1 MRLFNL
7 LIHAQLLLGSLI
19 LAQQIGQE
27 CDSATDAF
35 SCANSQTSLVCNPDP
50 RQPNSIWILSETCS
64 GSSCDASTGTC
75 GDGGGGGTPNPE
87 CTNNSDCT
95 ATQICDAS
103 GACISAP
110 VCPVGSGS
118 AVSQTCTCEPSNQ
131 RISTGETCTC
141 RTDAD
146 CSGADQVCFSD
157 GTCRVPDDTCDVG
170 ALSISPC
177 ICRKNNQVLNTG
189 SVCKCVDDSDCL
201 NGEQCDTETGTCGT
215 IPSCSVGSGNAVAA
229 TCQCAPLNKVV
240 AQGEMCACT
249 ADKDCSGQ
257 GQVCM
262 SGGVCQVMDTQC
274 PIGVAVTSPC
284 RCSTNG
290 NQELGTGAIC
300 KCAGDGDCVNGQ
312 NCNSADGT
320 CGVLVQCPVGS
331 GAGVAS
337 SCLCAPDNKVAAAGD
352 DCACK
357 KDADCSNVQQVCMS
371 GGICQIPNMPCE
383 IGAVVTTP
391 CVCTTDGNRLAAV
404 GSVCECSKSSDCMN
418 GEECNTN
425 HGTCGVLP
433 SCAVG
438 AAAAV
443 GSFCKC
449 EPSGKILTVGDKCAC
464 EKDSDCTFDGQFC
477 FSGGICK
484 SPNTQCQIGAL
495 ASAPCL
501 CPTDNQSLS
510 MGSICQCSVSS
521 DCPSGKECRDDGLCG
536 DGSFPQ
542 CRPGKIVKSTCFCN
556 IDNVA
561 TLLTSGKCKC
571 ASDSECTGKDQLCNS
586 SGTCGKPR
594 SCSVG
599 LVAKDVCYCNNSKS
613 GGRKLIEKGVKC
625 PCVQDEDCFSAN
637 KVCTTKGANR
647 GLCKPAPTCIVGAKA
662 KKSCW
667 CKTNDEMTLKGDQ
680 CPCLDGSDC
689 TGGRACSSGWCT
701 ISK

>member
-1 MRLFNL
+1 MHTSWALSFWPSKSDRNATPPPTHS
-7 LIHAQLLLGSLI
+7 HAPTAKLRW
-19 LAQQIGQE
+19 
-27 CDSATDAF
+27 CATQTHD
-35 SCANSQTSLVCNPDP
+35 SQTRFGFCPKRARAQAATQALEPAATEV
-50 RQPNSIWILSETCS
+50 
-64 GSSCDASTGTC
+64 
-75 GDGGGGGTPNPE
+75 GGEHQTLNARI
-87 CTNNSDCT
+87 T
-95 ATQICDAS
+95 ATVQPPRFAMPAVRANRLPFVRL
-103 GACISAP
+103 GPAP
-110 VCPVGSGS
+110 QSPKRVRV
-118 AVSQTCTCEPSNQ
+118 NL
-131 RISTGETCTC
+131 RISESVPAKRVRVGLMQIAAARTRFASRTGHVEYRMTLAT
-141 RTDAD
+141 
-146 CSGADQVCFSD
+146 S
-157 GTCRVPDDTCDVG
+157 
-170 ALSISPC
+170 
-177 ICRKNNQVLNTG
+177 
-189 SVCKCVDDSDCL
+189 CVDDSDCL

-215 IPSCSVGSGNAVAA
+215 IPSCAVGSGNAAAA

-262 SGGVCQVMDTQC
+262 SGGVCQVMDAQC

-284 RCSTNG
+284 RCSTND

-418 GEECNTN
+418 GQECNTN
-425 HGTCGVLP
+425 HGTCGALP

-449 EPSGKILTVGDKCAC
+449 EPSDKILAVGDKCAC
-464 EKDSDCTFDGQFC
+464 EKDSDCSFDGQFC

-484 SPNTQCQIGAL
+484 SPNTQCQTGAL

-501 CPTDNQSLS
+501 CLTDNQSLGV
-510 MGSICQCSVSS
+510 GSICKCSVSS
-521 DCPSGKECRDDGLCG
+521 DCPSGKECREDGLCG

-571 ASDSECTGKDQLCNS
+571 ASDSECTGKNQLCNS

-599 LVAKDVCYCNNSKS
+599 LVAKDACYCNNSKS
-613 GGRKLIEKGVKC
+613 GGRKLIEKGAKC

-647 GLCKPAPTCIVGAKA
+647 GLCKPAPTCVVGAKA

-667 CKTNDEMTLKGDQ
+667 CKTNDDMTLNGDQ